1 LNPINLFLKIIQK
14 EKGTAAFYILAL
26 ITVFVSIFP
35 IIWLLFT
42 SLMPAKDIY
51 SWPPLYYPSPPT
63 LNNYIKI
70 IESSPELL
78 LYIWNSI
85 VVASITTL
93 IILLSGGLAAYA
105 LTRFKFKGQKAIMLG
120 MLAVSMFPHIA
131 ILPAIF
137 IIFRS
142 LGLINSYA
150 SLITAHT
157 GLFITMA
164 VWILANYFRSIPLDI
179 EDAAKID
186 GCGPLR
192 LFWSVI
198 LPLSKPGIFAT
209 GLIMFIFSWNEF
221 PLSLVLLHKNDM
233 RTAPVGISLYPGE
246 YSFPWETISTA
257 TFLAIIPVLII
268 TALFQKQI
276 IGGLTA
282 GSDK

>member
-1 LNPINLFLKIIQK
+1 MVRQYYEIFADIRRAYNGIIGFYLF
-14 EKGTAAFYILAL
+14 F
-26 ITVFVSIFP
+26 FP

-63 LNNYIKI
+63 LTNYIKI

-105 LTRFKFKGQKAIMLG
+105 LTRFKFKGQKSIMLG
-120 MLAVSMFPHIA
+120 MLVVSMFPHIA

-164 VWILANYFRSIPLDI
+164 VWILANYFKSIPLEI

-192 LFWSVI
+192 LFWSII